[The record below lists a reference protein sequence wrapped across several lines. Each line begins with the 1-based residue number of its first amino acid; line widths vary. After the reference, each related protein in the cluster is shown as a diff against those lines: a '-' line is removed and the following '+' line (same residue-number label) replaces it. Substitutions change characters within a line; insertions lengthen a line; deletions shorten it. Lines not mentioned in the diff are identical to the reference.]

1 VFGFG
6 VEDAL
11 VIFDPMKVEETR
23 FGQFENKLDAVPL
36 NNECKF
42 VMYIELPMDPDTKVE
57 IQRDAMSMEK
67 GEDAQKRW
75 IFLALIIPCS
85 LACATIPSCALLQP
99 SLSPV
104 VCIAPFVCNMNIE
117 DTRDVLHTPSLKP
130 KCIKTVS
137 FPYSATHSGWYLS
150 SMCDCV
156 VT

>member
-1 VFGFG
+1 VKKVFGFG

-75 IFLALIIPCS
+75 IFFSVNYS
-85 LACATIPSCALLQP
+85 LFLGLCHYPFLRIAAAFPITRGLHCALCL
-99 SLSPV
+99 
-104 VCIAPFVCNMNIE
+104 
-117 DTRDVLHTPSLKP
+117 
-130 KCIKTVS
+130 
-137 FPYSATHSGWYLS
+137 
-150 SMCDCV
+150 
-156 VT
+156 